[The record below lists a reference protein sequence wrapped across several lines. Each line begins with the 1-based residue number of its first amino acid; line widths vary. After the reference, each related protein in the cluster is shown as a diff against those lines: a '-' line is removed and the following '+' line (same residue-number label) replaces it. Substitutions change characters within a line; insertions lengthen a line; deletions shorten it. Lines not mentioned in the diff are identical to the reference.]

1 MSEHITHT
9 AICDDVRRICLH
21 LDDLPQAFKDV
32 WSTHTDISRLG
43 GVTRHADLW
52 SADIVAHVR
61 DHPEDK
67 DGPRKLAFVLGAL
80 THRSI
85 DRHMKPVF
93 TYFKQAID
101 ARTDKGAVV
110 NECTIY
116 CDMLILKEVFAIDH
130 LFSETLFDKPLAERR
145 AAFAEL
151 MRTTWQRMLI
161 HMHTFK
167 PDDANVHSWLTNLF
181 NGVQDFGIRMH
192 LYDEIAANPDPQ
204 KWNKCLIETNFY
216 NASDPLIAAARAV
229 QKGGSISAAEASK
242 AVESTGADASL
253 YARAIKRAIDYIR
266 AAGQIYTNRIT
277 IDEAKPLMD
286 IGVPELAMTYV
297 PPGSGR

>member
-9 AICDDVRRICLH
+9 AICDDVRRICTH
-21 LDDLPQAFKDV
+21 LEDLPQVFKDA

-52 SADIVAHVR
+52 SADIIAHVR
-61 DHPEDK
+61 DHPEDTDAK
-67 DGPRKLAFVLGAL
+67 RKLAFVLGAL

-116 CDMLILKEVFAIDH
+116 CDMLIMKEVFAIDH
-130 LFSETLFDKPLAERR
+130 LFSDSLFDKSLADKRE
-145 AAFAEL
+145 AFQEL
-151 MRTTWQRMLI
+151 MRTTWQRILI

-167 PDDANVHSWLTNLF
+167 PDDANVHNWLSNLF
-181 NGVQDFGIRMH
+181 KGVQDFGLRLH
-192 LYDEIAANPDPQ
+192 LYDEIAANPDPEKWQ
-204 KWNKCLIETNFY
+204 KYLVETNFY
-216 NASDPLIAAARAV
+216 DAADPIIAAARSV
-229 QKGGSISAAEASK
+229 QKGGSLSADEASK
-242 AVESTGADASL
+242 AIESTGADASL
-253 YARAIKRAIDYIR
+253 YARAMKHAIDYIR
-266 AAGQIYTNRIT
+266 AAGQIYRNQIT
-277 IDEAKPLMD
+277 VEQAKPLMD

-297 PPGSGR
+297 PPGAKR

>member
-9 AICDDVRRICLH
+9 AICDDVRRICLN

-32 WSTHTDISRLG
+32 WSTHADISRLG

-52 SADIVAHVR
+52 SADIIAHVR
-61 DHPEDK
+61 DHPEDADAK
-67 DGPRKLAFVLGAL
+67 RKLAFVLGAL

-93 TYFKQAID
+93 AYFKQAID
-101 ARTDKGAVV
+101 ARTDKGTVV

-130 LFSETLFDKPLAERR
+130 LFSDSLFDKSLAERR
-145 AAFAEL
+145 AAFQEL
-151 MRTTWQRMLI
+151 MRTTWQRILI

-167 PDDANVHSWLTNLF
+167 PDDANVHAWLSNLF
-181 NGVQDFGIRMH
+181 KGVQDFGIRMH
-192 LYDEIAANPDPQ
+192 LYDEVAANPDPE
-204 KWNKCLIETNFY
+204 KWHKYLTETNFY
-216 NASDPLIAAARAV
+216 DAADPIIAAARSLQRGESPAT
-229 QKGGSISAAEASK
+229 GAASR
-242 AVESTGADASL
+242 AVEATGPEASL
-253 YARAIKRAIDYIR
+253 YARAMKRAVDYIR
-266 AAGQIYTNRIT
+266 AAAQIYRNEINA
-277 IDEAKPLMD
+277 EQAKPLMD

-297 PPGSGR
+297 PPGAKR